1 MGYEGAGTPSI
12 VGMTTAVP
20 PVVTDPASRY
30 PELARLRAAADEGDL
45 DTVLD
50 VLEDLRETDPDEY
63 AEVSAVVVR
72 SSALDGAL
80 EWYLSGNPDN
90 RGARTLWAHRVIA
103 SIEGGD
109 LGDDPAARVR
119 DAEHW
124 LLRLCSEDPTDPH
137 PWTLRLATSRLLGLG
152 AVETRRRYRRLLEAR
167 PDHIAGQR
175 WMLDGLGPRYGG
187 SWDEAL
193 AFARRTAAEAPP
205 GSPSGTLVVAA
216 HLARWAEESG
226 GGNLYYLARPEVV
239 GEAETASDRWLAGP
253 VTDSVA
259 TVRPRTE
266 LAVALGLAGSR
277 ARALAHFRALGT
289 LVAPGP
295 WEAAHQHHERLE
307 ALRAQA
313 LADTGDED
321 EGDQPEEVE
330 EP

>member
-1 MGYEGAGTPSI
+1 
-12 VGMTTAVP
+12 MTTAVP

-30 PELARLRAAADEGDL
+30 PELARLRAAAASGDL
-45 DTVLD
+45 GTVLAALD
-50 VLEDLRETDPDEY
+50 ALRDSDPDEY
-63 AEVSAVVVR
+63 AELSSVVVLEDG
-72 SSALDGAL
+72 LDAPL
-80 EWYLSGNPDN
+80 EQHLQESPDD

-103 SIEGGD
+103 AIEGGALD
-109 LGDDPAARVR
+109 GDPAAQVR

-124 LLRLCSEDPTDPH
+124 LQRMCAEDPTDPH

-152 AVETRRRYRRLLEAR
+152 AVETRRRYGRLLEAR
-167 PDHIAGQR
+167 PGHLAGQR
-175 WMLDGLGPRYGG
+175 WMLDGLGPRPGG

-205 GSPSGTLVVAA
+205 GSPAGTLVVAA
-216 HLARWAEESG
+216 HLGRWVEESG

-277 ARALAHFRALGT
+277 ARAVAHFRALGQ

-295 WEAAHQHHERLE
+295 WEAARQHHGRLE

-313 LADTGDED
+313 LTADDEPA
-321 EGDQPEEVE
+321 EPTRPAQPEEVE
-330 EP
+330 GT